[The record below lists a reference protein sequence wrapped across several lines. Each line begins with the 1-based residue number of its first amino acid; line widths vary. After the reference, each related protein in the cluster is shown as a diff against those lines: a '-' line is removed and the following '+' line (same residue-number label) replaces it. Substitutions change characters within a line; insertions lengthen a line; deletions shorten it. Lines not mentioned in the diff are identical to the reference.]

1 MARRFVDARG
11 TEWEVWEV
19 GARLTMAD
27 APPPRPRRGPADTP
41 CLRFES
47 ATQRRRLA
55 PYPARWEAL
64 TTDELAALCQAAT
77 LVAPAVAVK
86 PIVLELPDAM

>member
-11 TEWEVWEV
+11 TEWEVWAV

-27 APPPRPRRGPADTP
+27 APPPPRARKGAQDGP

-47 ATQRRRLA
+47 ATQRRSLA
-55 PYPARWEAL
+55 PYPARWEAMSV
-64 TTDELAALCQAAT
+64 DELAALCQSARP
-77 LVAPAVAVK
+77 VAPP
-86 PIVLELPDAM
+86 PIKQIAFDLPDLM